1 MQFPDSLDETN
12 RLISANREEFRI
24 IEAKLE
30 SGNIHP
36 RSPKHRRLEA
46 RKAILVEHT
55 RNLIIHRAD
64 LVRLG
69 RFSPVP
75 TQTLRE
81 MVSAAR

>member
-1 MQFPDSLDETN
+1 MQFPDSLDETD
-12 RLISANREEFRI
+12 RLINANREEFRI

-36 RSPKHRRLEA
+36 RSPKRRRLEA
-46 RKAILVEHT
+46 RKAILFEHT
-55 RNLIIHRAD
+55 RDLIIHRAD